1 MGAALPERALRPVE
15 REALGSARPETVDFR
30 ALTAHGRLA
39 KDSVVW
45 YDFQLMRKVP
55 LGQSLQI
62 IRQGSLNWRADRPIV
77 VSFEVTD
84 ACTCFCKHCD
94 HGGLR
99 DMSRDMKPAD
109 YRRYMEELK
118 PVVVQVSGGEP
129 LMREDLSDVIRAI
142 RQPNGLPFTIL
153 VSNWSHMTLE
163 RYVDLCKAGVDQ
175 FSVSLDF
182 PDERH
187 DDFRGHAGLYE
198 HLSQIVPA
206 AAKLGYD
213 NICLNNCITSENVEY
228 INARGGQGEG
238 VGRQHQLQRL
248 FRAPH
253 RLPRLLPDDARA
265 AGDAARRTR
274 APEDPHRQPL
284 GDQLGDDD

>member
-1 MGAALPERALRPVE
+1 M
-15 REALGSARPETVDFR
+15 GSAVSVCPETVDFR
-30 ALTAHGRLA
+30 ALTVHGRLA
-39 KDSVVW
+39 KDHVVW
-45 YDFQLMRKVP
+45 YDSLLMRKVP

-62 IRQGSLNWRADRPIV
+62 IRQGSLNWRAERPIV

-129 LMREDLSDVIRAI
+129 LMRDDLVGRGPGDPPAERPAVH
-142 RQPNGLPFTIL
+142 IL
-153 VSNWSHMTLE
+153 VSNWSHMTQE
-163 RYVDLCKAGVDQ
+163 RYVDLCEAGVDQ

-198 HLSQIVPA
+198 HLEQIVPA
-206 AAKLGYD
+206 AAKHGYD
-213 NICLNNCITSENVEY
+213 NICLNNCITVGERGVHQR
-228 INARGGQGEG
+228 RGGQGEG

-248 FRAPH
+248 FAAPH
-253 RLPRLLPDDARA
+253 RLPRLLPDDPRRSWRRCAANSRGSRPGSTA
-265 AGDAARRTR
+265 AG
-274 APEDPHRQPL
+274 
-284 GDQLGDDD
+284 